1 MSKPAIFTK
10 ADVARALGGAT
21 EARMKVRECVIDR
34 LGAIRMIFDDGSP
47 VEPVNPL
54 DRVLKP

>member
-47 VEPVNPL
+47 SSRKTPWTGC
-54 DRVLKP
+54 